1 MGYWKYDMLLQD
13 EGVPLCYYISVKEVM
28 DQKFPQQH
36 TGGGRPCHLATSLYI
51 VGFLLMGVYKEC
63 CLHTTITQP
72 LARLVSAATD
82 TPAMLMY
89 VFPGLAYRCDVC
101 GTTDGAVIEHL

>member
-1 MGYWKYDMLLQD
+1 
-13 EGVPLCYYISVKEVM
+13 M

-36 TGGGRPCHLATSLYI
+36 TGGGHPCHLSTSLYV
-51 VGFLLMGVYKEC
+51 VGFLLTGVDKEC

-72 LARLVSAATD
+72 LARLVPAAAV

-89 VFPGLAYRCDVC
+89 VFPGLEYRCDEC
-101 GTTDGAVIEHL
+101 CTTDGAVIEHL